1 MAKDKT
7 GKRAAAVE
15 ASVGHLLHR
24 AAQRALDFYAEEA
37 GAGAITQRQHAVLAA
52 VAAREGAAQADL
64 VAATGV
70 DRSTLADMVARMLDK
85 GLLARER
92 SNVDARANAVRLT
105 DAGRL
110 ALEETGPRAASADS
124 RLLALL
130 PKGKRAVFL
139 EALHALAAGVTVEKK
154 PKTPKADRPAKAPK
168 AAKAEKTPKADKPE
182 KKKKKKAAKPELV
195 GA

>member
-1 MAKDKT
+1 MAKDKSA
-7 GKRAAAVE
+7 KRAAAAP

-37 GAGAITQRQHAVLAA
+37 GPGAVTQRQHAVLAA

-70 DRSTLADMVARMLDK
+70 DRSTLADMVARMIDK

-92 SNVDARANAVRLT
+92 SNLDARANAVRLT
-105 DAGRL
+105 DAGRA
-110 ALEETGPRAASADS
+110 ALDETGPKAAAADG

-130 PKGKRAVFL
+130 PKGKRKAFL
-139 EALHALAAGVTVEKK
+139 EALDALATGVAPVKK
-154 PKTPKADRPAKAPK
+154 A
-168 AAKAEKTPKADKPE
+168 KADKGPKGE
-182 KKKKKKAAKPELV
+182 KKKKKKAAKAEPVEV
-195 GA
+195 APAD

>member
-1 MAKDKT
+1 MAKDKA
-7 GKRAAAVE
+7 GKRVQAVE

-24 AAQRALDFYAEEA
+24 AAQRALDFYVEEA
-37 GAGAITQRQHAVLAA
+37 GAGSVTQRQHAVLAA
-52 VAAREGAAQADL
+52 VAVREGAAQADL

-92 SNVDARANAVRLT
+92 SNLDARANAVRLT

-110 ALEETGPRAASADS
+110 ALEETAPKALSADG

-130 PKGKRAVFL
+130 PKGKREAFL
-139 EALHALAAGVTVEKK
+139 EALNAVAAGVAPVKK
-154 PKTPKADRPAKAPK
+154 VKVAKAKPTK
-168 AAKAEKTPKADKPE
+168 EDTPDRIRKIG
-182 KKKKKKAAKPELV
+182 KKKKKKTKAEPVAAE
-195 GA
+195 

>member
-1 MAKDKT
+1 MAKEKA
-7 GKRAAAVE
+7 GKRSGAAE

-85 GLLARER
+85 GLLVRER
-92 SNVDARANAVRLT
+92 SAVDARANAVRLT
-105 DAGRL
+105 DAGRAAL
-110 ALEETGPRAASADS
+110 AETGPKSTAADT
-124 RLLALL
+124 RLLGLL
-130 PKGKRAVFL
+130 PKGKRDGFL
-139 EALHALAAGVTVEKK
+139 DALAALTAATTEK
-154 PKTPKADRPAKAPK
+154 PAKK
-168 AAKAEKTPKADKPE
+168 AKAEKPAKPPKPPKAE
-182 KKKKKKAAKPELV
+182 KKKKKKARAE
-195 GA
+195 A